1 MLKKQMFEEMVRFYN
16 DNANTHD
23 YLIGYKDGKVVRFVI
38 VHLENIADYA
48 GLRGSDKSLRAAHI
62 TKDIKKRWTIRE
74 HARKLMTVD
83 EFENGFKAWVAVVG
97 TKYNRGHY
105 FEYLMC
111 EHEGLTW
118 TAKSPKSFMVA
129 PDMVFEGQPVQVKF
143 GDDFTWCEYA
153 TFAKANA

>member
-1 MLKKQMFEEMVRFYN
+1 MLKKQMFEEMVTFYN

-23 YLIGYKDGKVVRFVI
+23 YLIGYKDGKTVRFVI
-38 VHLENIADYA
+38 VHLDSIEEYA

-62 TKDIKKRWTIRE
+62 TKDVRKRWTIRE
-74 HARKLMTVD
+74 HARKLMSVE
-83 EFENGFKAWVAVVG
+83 EFENGFKAWLMVVG

-105 FEYLMC
+105 FEYLMN
-111 EHEGLTW
+111 ELNGTTW
-118 TAKSPKSFMVA
+118 TAKDPKSFMVA

-143 GDDFTWCEYA
+143 GDDFTWCEYT